1 MRVVRRLVPLVIV
14 LVALGCTS
22 TKRLSA
28 DEYSKQAQK
37 ICTEQNQANVD
48 LGPVDSG
55 DAQSAARAV
64 EQVAD
69 IQTKA
74 LDELR
79 GLEPPEDLADDVDAW
94 LEMVTETLAQQQKL
108 ADAIREGNQEAATAA
123 NQSGSKPAQD
133 ADTAAKDLGLTQ
145 CTGEASVAVS
155 ETSSTTIASTEST
168 GPTESTRSTTATTVA
183 P

>member
-1 MRVVRRLVPLVIV
+1 M
-14 LVALGCTS
+14 ALGCTS

-28 DEYSKQAQK
+28 DEYLKQAPK
-37 ICTEQNQANVD
+37 ICTEQIQAIVG

-55 DAQSAARAV
+55 NAQSAAQAV

-79 GLEPPEDLADDVDAW
+79 GLKPPADLADDVDAW
-94 LEMVTETLAQQQKL
+94 LEMVAETLAPQQKL

-123 NQSGSKPAQD
+123 NRSASKAAQD

-145 CTGEASVAVS
+145 CTTGEATADVL
-155 ETSSTTIASTEST
+155 ETSSTTTVSTEST
-168 GPTESTRSTTATTVA
+168 GPTESTRSPTATTVA